1 MLGPD
6 RQQNGSSLR
15 GQLTEALPHVDG
27 DPSSSLLPT
36 RAAQLWGLDYRGPAG
51 CSCSLNFSGPINP
64 SISKSFLLPS
74 SRRNVKPFLIKM
86 LFLAIALPET

>member
-1 MLGPD
+1 MLWPG
-6 RQQNGSSLR
+6 QAAELVQSA
-15 GQLTEALPHVDG
+15 GQLTEVLPHVDS
-27 DPSSSLLPT
+27 DPSPSLLPV

-74 SRRNVKPFLIKM
+74 CRNVKPFLIKM